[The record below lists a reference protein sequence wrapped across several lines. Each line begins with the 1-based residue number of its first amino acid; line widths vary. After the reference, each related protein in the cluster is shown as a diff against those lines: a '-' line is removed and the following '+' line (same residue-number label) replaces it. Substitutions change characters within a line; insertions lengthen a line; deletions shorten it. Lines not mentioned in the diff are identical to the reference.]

1 MILTV
6 YIYILLFILW
16 MSFNDVCSSNDE
28 CSFKQCI
35 TCDIQENGPSD
46 SEGTGL
52 NEGIKGLVLILII
65 IILISICYCCCCY
78 KKNIK

>member
-1 MILTV
+1 
-6 YIYILLFILW
+6 

-52 NEGIKGLVLILII
+52 NEVHPFKPLYDYV
-65 IILISICYCCCCY
+65 
-78 KKNIK
+78 